1 MYLGHLQLKSYGFF
15 LQKRK
20 DRNVTT
26 LTNHNYD
33 TMHLYTAEQ
42 FAECFLYTWF
52 SLVFTILC

>member
-1 MYLGHLQLKSYGFF
+1 MYLGHLQLKSYGFFF

-33 TMHLYTAEQ
+33 IMHLYNAEQ
-42 FAECFLYTWF
+42 FAECFLYT
-52 SLVFTILC
+52 